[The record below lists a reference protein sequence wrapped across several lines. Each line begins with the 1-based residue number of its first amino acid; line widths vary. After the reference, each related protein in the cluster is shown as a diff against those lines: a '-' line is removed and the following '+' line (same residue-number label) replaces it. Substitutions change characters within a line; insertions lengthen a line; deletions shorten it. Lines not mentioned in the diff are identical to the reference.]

1 MESKMAMES
10 LEMNCYSYRSENI
23 GEFLEPM
30 KDIIRFEKL
39 IIVMIL
45 ENI

>member
-10 LEMNCYSYRSENI
+10 LEMNCCSYRSENT
-23 GEFLEPM
+23 GELLEPM
-30 KDIIRFEKL
+30 KAIIRFKKL

>member
-1 MESKMAMES
+1 MAMES
-10 LEMNCYSYRSENI
+10 LGMNYCSYRSENT

-30 KDIIRFEKL
+30 KAIFRFEKL

>member
-1 MESKMAMES
+1 MESKMAIG
-10 LEMNCYSYRSENI
+10 MNCCSYRSENI
-23 GEFLEPM
+23 REFLDPM
-30 KDIIRFEKL
+30 KAIIRFVKL

>member
-10 LEMNCYSYRSENI
+10 LGMNCCSYRSENI

-30 KDIIRFEKL
+30 KAIIRFEKL